1 MVGAQVD
8 LLTKVLVKQ
17 VAVTHLIY
25 FLFIAVKEPL

>member
-17 VAVTHLIY
+17 VTVSHLIY
-25 FLFIAVKEPL
+25 FLFIVVM